1 MADIK
6 NIDADVLTQ
15 SIRHAAEEA
24 KSEIDRL
31 AARAIA
37 DVEQT
42 SRALTSLPT
51 TTSDLIATADVVLV
65 REFSEGELNPYGHDR
80 QINVV
85 LATDGNNHYPM
96 CEWDRRPNVRNGRYR
111 AIFVLL
117 PLGPKK

>member
-15 SIRHAAEEA
+15 SIRQAAEEA
-24 KSEIDRL
+24 KSEIDRR

-37 DVEQT
+37 DVEET
-42 SRALTSLPT
+42 SRALTSMPT
-51 TTSDLIATADVVLV
+51 TTSDLIATAEVVLV
-65 REFSEGELNPYGHDR
+65 REFAAGQLNPYGHDR
-80 QINVV
+80 QMNVM
-85 LATDGNNHYPM
+85 LATDGNNHHSM